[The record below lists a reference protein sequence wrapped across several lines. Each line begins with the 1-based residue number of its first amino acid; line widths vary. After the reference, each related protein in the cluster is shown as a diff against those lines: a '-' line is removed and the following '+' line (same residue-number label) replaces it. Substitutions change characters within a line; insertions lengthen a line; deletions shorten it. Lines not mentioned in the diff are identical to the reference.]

1 MPRPTF
7 QILMTPRQ
15 IQPHIDRIIEF
26 ADANKEALGF
36 FQRKVFQEYADR
48 GRLWAAVSSDTNA
61 CLGYLLF
68 GGRYP
73 TLKVF
78 QLYVQKK
85 CRKLGVGKK
94 LLISL
99 VTLGEKHSFS
109 NIFARVAADLP
120 SNSFWEKADFSLV
133 RQVDGGKS
141 TGRIINIRVME
152 LDTPSLLDLMPC
164 KDSSVKIGIKHIHIQ
179 QPILGVQTYV
189 LDLNILFDVVKK
201 RIHRTEA
208 AQLISAGLDQQARLV
223 VTPEFIRELE
233 RNSDQYGQDPVL
245 KFARTLPVL
254 REIPKP
260 EIDNLL
266 REIQPVVFP
275 AGIHGRHEVQSVSD
289 LIHLAYCIY
298 HRITGFITREK
309 AMLAVS
315 GQFLDLYHLEV
326 LSPMDLF
333 QPSIAGGRSRA
344 SLQARS
350 GKENISIVAATEAD
364 KSEIEKFLT
373 DSGVSQ
379 SDLATIWSPGTI
391 SAPRRRLVA
400 RLDAN
405 LMAVASWDS
414 PSTFSR
420 PIMLHLYVD
429 ETSYCVEAVIDH
441 VLARVLGDTQ
451 PLSMR
456 VVTLDAPIDQTMTRT
471 TAEKRGFLKSFPSGM
486 HSTVGQLSKLTFS
499 GLISP
504 SNWDVFRNEVK
515 ETTRLVFPNR
525 IPTSEE
531 FINTGIVVKNE
542 SENFFGKLSLFDFE
556 TLVSPGVVLCPGRT
570 ALIVPIKL
578 PFAKGLFSNVQAQGY
593 LFPGPEALLHVEK
606 AYFRSTR
613 GASMFSLG
621 TLVLFYLSGTGGGT
635 KEVIGC
641 ARITY
646 SEVLSVDEIELK
658 LKRQGVLSRSEL
670 EGMANNSGKLHVFT
684 FDNFNE
690 FPTRIPFSFLKNMSM
705 ISGANLITTEQLSAR
720 DCAQVCEFGYGFR
733 SSADA

>member
-1 MPRPTF
+1 MPIPTF
-7 QILMTPRQ
+7 QILMKPHQ
-15 IQPHIDRIIEF
+15 VLPHIDRIIEF
-26 ADANKEALGF
+26 ADANRKSLGF
-36 FQRKVFQEYADR
+36 LQKKIFGEYAAR
-48 GRLWAAVSSDTNA
+48 GRLWVAVSNDTNE

-68 GGRYP
+68 GGSYP

-85 CRKLGVGKK
+85 CRKLEVGKK
-94 LLISL
+94 LILSL
-99 VTLGEKHSFS
+99 VTWGEEHSFS
-109 NIFARVAADLP
+109 NIFARVAADLS
-120 SNSFWEKADFSLV
+120 SNLFWEKVGFSLV
-133 RQVDGGKS
+133 RQEEGGKS
-141 TGRIINIRVME
+141 SRRMINIRVME
-152 LDTPSLLDLMPC
+152 LDTPSLLNLMP
-164 KDSSVKIGIKHIHIQ
+164 SRASGVKAGIKHIHFQ

-201 RIHRTEA
+201 RIHQEKA

-233 RNSDQYGQDPVL
+233 RNSGQYGQDPVL
-245 KFARTLPVL
+245 EFAKTLPVL

-266 REIQPVVFP
+266 CEIQPLVFP
-275 AGIHGRHEVQSVSD
+275 AGIHGRHEVQSVSA

-315 GQFLDLYHLEV
+315 GQLLDSYHLEV

-333 QPSIAGGRSRA
+333 QSSIDGNRSRA
-344 SLQARS
+344 SLQTRF

-364 KSEIEKFLT
+364 KGEIERFLAGC
-373 DSGVSQ
+373 GVSQ

-391 SAPRRRLVA
+391 STPRRRLVA

-441 VLARVLGDTQ
+441 VLARILGDTQ
-451 PLSMR
+451 PLSVR

-471 TAEKRGFLKSFPSGM
+471 TAEKRGFLKSFPGGR

-499 GLISP
+499 GLISS

-515 ETTRLVFPNR
+515 ETRRLVFPNR

-531 FINTGIVVKNE
+531 FINTGIVIKNE
-542 SENFFGKLSLFDFE
+542 SENFLGKLSLFDFE
-556 TLVSPGVVLCPGRT
+556 TLISPGVVLCPGRT

-593 LFPGPEALLHVEK
+593 LFPGPKLCFMLRRHISEAREALSDL
-606 AYFRSTR
+606 
-613 GASMFSLG
+613 L
-621 TLVLFYLSGTGGGT
+621 
-635 KEVIGC
+635 
-641 ARITY
+641 
-646 SEVLSVDEIELK
+646 
-658 LKRQGVLSRSEL
+658 
-670 EGMANNSGKLHVFT
+670 
-684 FDNFNE
+684 
-690 FPTRIPFSFLKNMSM
+690 
-705 ISGANLITTEQLSAR
+705 
-720 DCAQVCEFGYGFR
+720 
-733 SSADA
+733 